1 MTTPSG
7 LARTPSNDVVRH
19 NELEAVRRR
28 KLAGVPYCEACNA
41 IGRLVPATVVD
52 HVVAVSAGG
61 PMYPRLDQLMSVCAP
76 YHNSKTRRVEQGGL
90 PNVIKGCD
98 ANGLPVDA
106 SHPFYGAKP
115 VYPSRDQQLSRAERA
130 CRRARVVLADQ
141 LGGLEGRTRRKRR
154 DPHCAKASPLWVWE
168 ARRPEMAP
176 FGRFV
181 EPVRNALGGNQ
192 SISSSIGSP
201 GLRRRR
207 GASMTP
213 LRLRSRSRMAMIT
226 ASGARA
232 GHGPSMITLKAPRAG
247 PFCCHSRARPVSKSQ
262 KVQLKR

>member
-1 MTTPSG
+1 MTTPSA

-61 PMYPRLDQLMSVCAP
+61 PMYLSLDQLMSVCAP
-76 YHNSKTRRVEQGGL
+76 YNNSKTKRVEQGGL

-115 VYPSRDQQLSRAERA
+115 VYP
-130 CRRARVVLADQ
+130 LA
-141 LGGLEGRTRRKRR
+141 
-154 DPHCAKASPLWVWE
+154 
-168 ARRPEMAP
+168 
-176 FGRFV
+176 
-181 EPVRNALGGNQ
+181 
-192 SISSSIGSP
+192 
-201 GLRRRR
+201 
-207 GASMTP
+207 
-213 LRLRSRSRMAMIT
+213 
-226 ASGARA
+226 GARA
-232 GHGPSMITLKAPRAG
+232 DEREWYWLISSVGLKGVLVGNVAIRT
-247 PFCCHSRARPVSKSQ
+247 ARKHHPCGYGKPGGRKWRRLAAS
-262 KVQLKR
+262 